1 MTGADI
7 SHIGLCGNP
16 LKDELQPAVATV
28 QAICRERGVTVL
40 MHEDLAEQ
48 LGNGD
53 VGVPSA
59 ELVARS
65 QVMVALGGDGTM
77 LRTARL
83 IGDSGLAL
91 LGINLGSLGYLTDIP
106 VDGLPGALRRVL
118 DGQFHLTACSRVHA
132 QVWRDGAIISE
143 VSGLNDVVVNMGPL
157 PRTLDLELRLGDVT
171 LGRWLGDG
179 VIFATAT
186 GSTAYSMS
194 AGGAICAPDVRGLLV
209 TPICPHSLGVRPL
222 ILSDDVDVELV
233 LHEVGDGATLTS
245 DGQVATPLE
254 LGDRLTCHLDA
265 PTLNL
270 VKFPESNFFRVLHQ
284 KLHWGIAPAIRNNSR
299 RHRGGFQAGDEV
311 S

>member
-7 SHIGLCGNP
+7 THIGLCGNP

-28 QAICRERGVTVL
+28 QAICQQRGVDVL
-40 MHEDLAEQ
+40 MHEDLAGL
-48 LGNGD
+48 LGDRDAGLND
-53 VGVPSA
+53 A
-59 ELVARS
+59 DLVERS

-77 LRTARL
+77 LRTARM
-83 IGDSGLAL
+83 IGASGRPL

-106 VDGLPGALRRVL
+106 VEGLPEALQRVL
-118 DGQFHLTACSRVHA
+118 DGRFHLTACSRVQA
-132 QVWRDGAIISE
+132 CVWRAGQLIDQA
-143 VSGLNDVVVNMGPL
+143 SGLNDVVVNMGPL
-157 PRTLDLELRLGDVT
+157 PRTLDLELRLGEVT

-233 LHEVGDGATLTS
+233 LHGVGDGATLTA
-245 DGQVATPLE
+245 DGQIATPLE
-254 LGDRLTCHLDA
+254 LGDRLTCRLGPPD
-265 PTLNL
+265 LNL
-270 VKFPESNFFRVLHQ
+270 VKFPDSNFFRVLHQ
-284 KLHWGIAPAIRNNSR
+284 KLHWGIAPTIRNNSR
-299 RHRGGFQAGDEV
+299 RHRGGFQADDGV

>member
-7 SHIGLCGNP
+7 THIGLCGNP

-28 QAICRERGVTVL
+28 QAICRQRGVAVL
-40 MHEDLAEQ
+40 MHEDLAEL
-48 LGNGD
+48 LGDRAAGLD
-53 VGVPSA
+53 DAG
-59 ELVARS
+59 LVARS

-77 LRTARL
+77 LRTARM
-83 IGDSGLAL
+83 IGASGRAL

-106 VDGLPGALRRVL
+106 VEGLPEALQRVL
-118 DGQFHLTACSRVHA
+118 DGQFHLTTCSRVQA
-132 QVWRDGAIISE
+132 CVWRDGQLIDQA
-143 VSGLNDVVVNMGPL
+143 SGLNDVVVNMGPL
-157 PRTLDLELRLGDVT
+157 PRTLDLELRLGEVT

-233 LHEVGDGATLTS
+233 LHGVGDGATLTA
-245 DGQVATPLE
+245 DGQIATPLE
-254 LGDRLTCHLDA
+254 RGDRLTCHLGPPD
-265 PTLNL
+265 LNL
-270 VKFPESNFFRVLHQ
+270 VKFPDSNFFRVLHQ
-284 KLHWGIAPAIRNNSR
+284 KLHWGIAPTIRNNSR
-299 RHRGGFQAGDEV
+299 RHRGGFQADGEV